1 MPAPRK
7 KARPAA
13 PAEEPKKK
21 TIYTIKLNPEQ
32 MEQVRT
38 WCDKRLWSFYEV
50 EYAKFGFKGDGVNI
64 VGYDSGKL
72 VVQGKKT
79 EDWVTY
85 VLEAEITQTPML
97 GYDNVL
103 HPEWYEAHA
112 GLDESGKGD
121 LFGPLVSACVIADG
135 AMVEA
140 WQKAGIQ
147 DSKKITSDAA
157 ILRLDKVI
165 CETKGVVVKRMSL
178 RMGKYNELYGKF
190 RNNLNLLLAWQHA
203 KCLEAALAERLVPW
217 GLLDQFSKQ
226 PLVQRSFDKKTY
238 PDFDLQMRPRAE
250 EDPVVAAA
258 SICARAEYV
267 RSMKKLS
274 EQAGIELPKGASGH
288 VKAQAKKLIEKFGAD
303 SFGDYAKLHFK
314 TAYEALGLP
323 VPEKKPFRR
332 S

>member
-1 MPAPRK
+1 MAIPRK
-7 KARPAA
+7 KARPA
-13 PAEEPKKK
+13 PAVETEAKKK
-21 TIYTIKLNPEQ
+21 TLYSIKLDKEQ
-32 MEQVRT
+32 MEQVRA

-50 EYAKFGFKGDGVNI
+50 DYASFAFKGDGVNI
-64 VGYDSGKL
+64 VGYNSGKL

-85 VLEAEITQTPML
+85 VLEAEITQNPLL
-97 GYDNVL
+97 GYDSVL
-103 HPEWYEAHA
+103 HPEWYEPHA

-165 CETKGVVVKRMSL
+165 CDTKGVVVKRMSL
-178 RMGKYNELYGKF
+178 RMGKYNELYHKF
-190 RNNLNLLLAWQHA
+190 GSNLNRLLAWQHA
-203 KCLEAALAERLVPW
+203 KCLEAALAERNVSW

-226 PLVQRSFDKKTY
+226 PLVQRTFDKKTY
-238 PDFDLQMRPRAE
+238 PDFDLRMRPRAE

-267 RSMKKLS
+267 RAMQKLS
-274 EQAGIELPKGASGH
+274 TEADVKLQKGASAQ
-288 VKAQAKKLIEKFGAD
+288 VRSQAKALVAKFGAEALGN
-303 SFGDYAKLHFK
+303 FAKLHFR

-323 VPEKKPFRR
+323 VPPKKPFER
-332 S
+332 